1 MLTVPRDQEMRGGRT
16 VTRPLFLVQ
25 WVWSAGDVSDLAG
38 SERGLGLWL
47 ESLKYDF
54 CTPRKG
60 HRGDVNNFGC

>member
-47 ESLKYDF
+47 ESLK
-54 CTPRKG
+54 
-60 HRGDVNNFGC
+60 